1 MPRLNVA
8 GKPRTVAPC
17 LVLDR
22 AAESRTV
29 VAPASRAHVAEVAAI
44 EQASFSDPWSEGS
57 FRQALENPG
66 VFFRVATEGAEGP
79 VVGYVVA
86 WFAADE
92 GEIANVAVS
101 PSARGRGIGGLLL
114 DAAIAAAA
122 EHGAHALYL
131 DVRESNA
138 RARALYD
145 SRGFVEVGRRRRY
158 YRRPAEDA
166 IVLRRGIDSK
176 ARTKS
181 NP

>member
-1 MPRLNVA
+1 
-8 GKPRTVAPC
+8 
-17 LVLDR
+17 VLDR
-22 AAESRTV
+22 AAESRAV
-29 VAPASRAHVAEVAAI
+29 LGPALRAHIAEVAAI
-44 EQASFSDPWSEGS
+44 EEACFSDPWSEGS
-57 FRQALENPG
+57 FRQALDNPG
-66 VFFRVATEGAEGP
+66 VFFRVATEGAGGP
-79 VVGYVVA
+79 VAGYVVA

-92 GEIANVAVS
+92 GEIANVAVA

-122 EHGAHALYL
+122 ERGAQALYL

-166 IVLRRGIDSK
+166 IVLRRGIESK